1 MSDLTLIG
9 GVMVAGELR
18 RDVVLRPLTGRTEMT
33 LVDLGAQTGAALSF
47 PKRVSRFLAETVDR
61 VGGAPVAPAAL
72 SVGDRQ
78 YLVRQIGA
86 RLGSDQV
93 WLAGACQEC
102 DAPFEVPV
110 TQSTLPVK
118 RAGPEYPAQ
127 QMSLNGTRCALR
139 SPTGADQEAIAAL
152 SPEAADKAL
161 FDLLV
166 ESIDTEELGE
176 EARAR
181 IEAAIE
187 DLSPEV
193 ALEVAACCP
202 ECGAD
207 LRIEIDPYLALS
219 QPPSDILEDVH
230 LIASR
235 YHWAEEEILALP
247 RSRRQAYLARIDR
260 ARGMMHGPEPEWE
273 S

>member
-1 MSDLTLIG
+1 MI
-9 GVMVAGELR
+9 AGALR
-18 RDVVLRPLTGRTEMT
+18 RDVLLRPLTGKTEMA
-33 LVDLGAQTGAALSF
+33 LVDLGTQATAALSF
-47 PKRVSRFLAETVDR
+47 PARVSRFLAETVDR
-61 VGGAPVAPAAL
+61 VGGVPVEPAEL

-93 WLAGACQEC
+93 WLAGACRDC

-110 TQSTLPVK
+110 TQSDLPVK
-118 RAGPEYPAQ
+118 TAGPGYPA
-127 QMSLNGTRCALR
+127 SHVALEGAEYALR

-152 SPEAADKAL
+152 PPQAADKAL
-161 FDLLV
+161 FELLV
-166 ESIDTEELGE
+166 DRIDTNELGE
-176 EARAR
+176 ETRAQ

-193 ALEVAACCP
+193 ALEVSARCP
-202 ECGAD
+202 ECGAA

-219 QPPSDILEDVH
+219 QPPTDILEDVH
-230 LIASR
+230 LIASQ
-235 YHWAEEEILALP
+235 YHWAEEAILALP

-260 ARGMMHGPEPEWE
+260 ARGMMHGPEPGWE
-273 S
+273 G